1 MVVINMD
8 AAQEKASLNSIEDQD
23 HFYVHVLF
31 RNWNTFS
38 SKQTIVQLLN
48 EVCAR
53 RVCHHDKEN
62 LFGQNV
68 RISKSSILLEVSC
81 SCRHLVR
88 Y

>member
-1 MVVINMD
+1 MNMD
-8 AAQEKASLNSIEDQD
+8 APQEKASLNPMEDQD

-62 LFGQNV
+62 LVWQNATT
-68 RISKSSILLEVSC
+68 SESSILLEVSC
-81 SCRHLVR
+81 SCRHLVC